1 MKKILSHITGVLFLL
16 LSSLPMLAQTEL
28 DALRHSQYGLTGTA
42 RVMGMGGAYSA
53 VGADLT
59 SATLNPAG
67 LGLFRSSTFSISPVF
82 RMVNNQTEYL
92 DYTGSKNVNQF
103 GLSNWGLAFNNKNYY
118 DNGRVQKEVEKG
130 LVSYTFAFGSN
141 QLENYKNEVNAT
153 AYNELSSITQMWA
166 ERSQGTYPSN
176 LPAESNQQL
185 AFDLLLIDTVLKRDG
200 QTYFSNP
207 GNMQQTLQVL
217 EEGRRNEW
225 FVSLAGNFND
235 FIYIG
240 GTIGI
245 QSLKYEQTFNFN
257 ESDINRL
264 FEFYDPDPDS
274 GFPLELP
281 TDQMRFTETFST
293 NGVGINGKFGVI
305 IRPGDYLRM
314 GISAQTPTFF
324 NLTDEFNATLVHSID
339 TDNGGT
345 EEYTATPSSPGRY
358 TYNLKTPFKV
368 TAGLMYMLQKNGLLS
383 IDVEYTDISSSTL
396 SSGGSIN
403 DPNYYSFSTENNRI
417 ANLYKPTL
425 NLRAGGE
432 FRMDIFRF
440 RVGGALFGTPLT
452 DEAAQYLDYN
462 DLTTLKKITGDR
474 LMFTAGAGIRQPNF
488 YMDVTLVNQQQ
499 QNKINPYSFEST
511 DFFAPTVINQKITNS
526 VVMSVGF
533 NF

>member
-1 MKKILSHITGVLFLL
+1 MKKIFQHAGWILL
-16 LSSLPMLAQTEL
+16 LMCSLQVMAQTEL
-28 DALRHSQYGLTGTA
+28 DALRHSQYGLVGSA
-42 RVMGMGGAYSA
+42 RAIGMGGAYSA

-59 SATLNPAG
+59 SATINPAG
-67 LGLFRSSTFSISPVF
+67 LGLFRSSNFTISPVF
-82 RMVNNQTEYL
+82 RMVNNQTDFL
-92 DYTGSKNVNQF
+92 DYTGNKSVNQF
-103 GLSNWGLAFNNKNYY
+103 SLNNWGVAFNNKNYY
-118 DNGRVQKEVEKG
+118 DNGRVRKEVDKG
-130 LVSYTFAFGSN
+130 LISYTFALGSN

-166 ERSQGTYPSN
+166 ERSQGIYPTG

-185 AFDLLLIDTVLKRDG
+185 AFDLLLIDTVLNRGG

-207 GNMQQTLQVL
+207 GKMQQTLQML
-217 EEGRRNEW
+217 ESGRRNEW

-257 ESDINRL
+257 EADINNL
-264 FEFYDPDPDS
+264 YQFYDPDPDN

-281 TDQMRFTETFST
+281 TNQMRFTETFST
-293 NGVGINGKFGVI
+293 NGTGINGKFGII
-305 IRPGDYLRM
+305 IRPSDYLRI
-314 GISAQTPTFF
+314 GISGQTPTFF
-324 NLTDEFNATLVHSID
+324 SLTDQFNSTLVHSID
-339 TDNGGT
+339 LDNGGT
-345 EEYTATPSSPGRY
+345 EEYTATPSSPGTY

-368 TAGLMYMLQKNGLLS
+368 TAGVMYMLQKNGLLS
-383 IDVEYTDISSSTL
+383 LDVEYTDVSSSSL

-403 DPNYYSFSTENNRI
+403 DPDFYSFSSENFRI
-417 ANLYKPTL
+417 ANLYKPSL
-425 NLRAGGE
+425 NIRGGGE

-440 RVGGALFGTPLT
+440 RVGAAMFGSPLT
-452 DEAAQYLDYN
+452 DEAAQYLDYQ
-462 DLTTLKKITGDR
+462 DLTTVKKILGDR

-488 YMDVTLVNQQQ
+488 YLDVTLVNQQQ

-511 DFFAPTVINQKITNS
+511 DFFAPTVVNNKITNAI
-526 VVMSVGF
+526 VMSVGF